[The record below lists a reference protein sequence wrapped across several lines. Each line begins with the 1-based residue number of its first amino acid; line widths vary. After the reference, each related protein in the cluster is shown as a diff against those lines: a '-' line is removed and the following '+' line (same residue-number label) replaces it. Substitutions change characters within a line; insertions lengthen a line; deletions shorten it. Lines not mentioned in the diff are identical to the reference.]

1 MTSHFSFHVYSAT
14 KGATKKGLDLTL
26 LFPTFNKPQGNLKL
40 QGAAGS
46 HSLTL
51 AWPLSELNTIALIKY
66 SAIYCQFKT
75 NRGDLFKPSSGS
87 AIQLKNDFPA
97 SLNI

>member
-1 MTSHFSFHVYSAT
+1 MTSCFSFHTYSAT
-14 KGATKKGLDLTL
+14 KGAAEEWLGLTL
-26 LFPTFNKPQGNLKL
+26 LSHTFNKLKL
-40 QGAAGS
+40 RGAAGS

-51 AWPLSELNTIALIKY
+51 ACPLWELNTVALIKY
-66 SAIYCQFKT
+66 SAIYSQFKT

-87 AIQLKNDFPA
+87 ALQLKNDFPA